1 VSIDQLRYRL
11 RAAAGVPAGALV
23 LLHGRGADEHDLL
36 PLLDAL
42 DPERHLA
49 GVCPRGPLA
58 LPPGGAHWYAVREIG
73 YPDPSTFLP
82 TYDRA
87 ASWLD
92 SVPELTGV
100 PLERTVLGGF
110 SQGCV
115 MSYALGLGRG
125 RPTPAGILALSGFL
139 PTVPGWELDLE
150 RPGLP
155 LAIGHGT
162 HDPVI
167 EVNWGREARDRL
179 TAAGLAVTY
188 RESPIGHTIDGAFVE
203 ELTSWARD
211 TIAAAARV

>member
-1 VSIDQLRYRL
+1 MSCARSATRT
-11 RAAAGVPAGALV
+11 
-23 LLHGRGADEHDLL
+23 
-36 PLLDAL
+36 
-42 DPERHLA
+42 
-49 GVCPRGPLA
+49 
-58 LPPGGAHWYAVREIG
+58 
-73 YPDPSTFLP
+73 PSTFLA
-82 TYDRA
+82 TYERA
-87 ASWLD
+87 TSWLD

-125 RPTPAGILALSGFL
+125 RPTPAGILALSGFI
-139 PTVPGWELDLE
+139 PTVAGWELDLE

-155 LAIGHGT
+155 VAIGHGI

-167 EVNWGREARDRL
+167 EVNWGRDARDRL

-188 RESPIGHTIDGAFVE
+188 RESPIGHTIDGGFVG
-203 ELTSWARD
+203 ELTGWVRD